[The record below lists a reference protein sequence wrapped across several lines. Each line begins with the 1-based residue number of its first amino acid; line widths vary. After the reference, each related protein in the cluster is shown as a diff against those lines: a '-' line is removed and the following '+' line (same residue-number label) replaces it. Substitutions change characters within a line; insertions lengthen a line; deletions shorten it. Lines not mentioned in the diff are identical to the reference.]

1 MSDDLKNARRVAR
14 LLRMLAGKIEEDP
27 EFIKG
32 IDIEDIPVL
41 SRKKKTEQSVDF
53 DISKIYSEEGELAL
67 RQRLEQLD
75 LKELKSIVRKHG
87 FDTSKLA
94 EKWKDKDRLIKLIL
108 ERVSA
113 RNEKG
118 HVFLKYP

>member
-1 MSDDLKNARRVAR
+1 MSDDLRNARRVAR

-32 IDIEDIPVL
+32 IDIEDISVL
-41 SRKKKTEQSVDF
+41 SRKKKTEQSIDF

-75 LKELKSIVRKHG
+75 LKELKSIVRKHS
-87 FDTSKLA
+87 FDSSRLA

-118 HVFLKYP
+118 QAFLKYP